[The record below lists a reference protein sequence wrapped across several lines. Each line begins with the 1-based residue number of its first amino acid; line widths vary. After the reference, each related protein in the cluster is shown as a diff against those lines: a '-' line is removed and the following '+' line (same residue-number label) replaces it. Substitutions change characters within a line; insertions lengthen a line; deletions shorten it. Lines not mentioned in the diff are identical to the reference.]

1 MKQRIIKLVYIYI
14 AQLKYKNTF
23 IALNDILKRWVIKS
37 STHIGSGRNTFLI
50 EVEEICIVRGIQ
62 FTTSC
67 GYPFDSCD
75 LVNRVK
81 VSLNQQTNQTLF
93 QTIVQAQIG

>member
-37 STHIGSGRNTFLI
+37 STHIGSGRNTFLTEI
-50 EVEEICIVRGIQ
+50 EENYCTGACNSQ
-62 FTTSC
+62 L
-67 GYPFDSCD
+67 
-75 LVNRVK
+75 LVVIH
-81 VSLNQQTNQTLF
+81 L
-93 QTIVQAQIG
+93 IAAI